1 MTGGA
6 GFIGSN
12 LCKLLTKIDSSH
24 QVLVVDDLSSGRL
37 GNLDGLSVEVIE
49 GSILDSSLMKTA
61 MTGVD
66 AVVHLAARASVPRSI
81 ADPRATHE
89 VNVTGTLNVLEAAR
103 EVGAHI
109 IAASSSSVYG
119 SNPQLPKVES
129 MATRPMSP
137 YAASKLATET
147 YTLAW
152 GHSFNL
158 DVLAFR
164 FFNVYGPGQ
173 LAGHAYAA
181 VVPAF
186 LDSAIKGLPVQIH
199 GDGEQSRDFT
209 YVETVCGVIQD
220 ALLRRVI
227 SDGPVNLALGS
238 RTSVNDL
245 VDLLGV
251 VTGLPVQVEH
261 VPSRVGDVPHSSANP
276 GELRSLFPQVHS
288 YSLEDGLTRTYEWM
302 KQHEV

>member
-1 MTGGA
+1 MLVQMSESA
-6 GFIGSN
+6 QLI
-12 LCKLLTKIDSSH
+12 
-24 QVLVVDDLSSGRL
+24 VLDDFSTGRL
-37 GNLDGLSVEVIE
+37 GNLEGLEVEVVE
-49 GSILDSSLMKTA
+49 GTILDAQLVLRTMS
-61 MTGVD
+61 GVD

-103 EVGAHI
+103 EAGAQV

-152 GHSFNL
+152 GQSFGL

-173 LAGHAYAA
+173 AAGHAYAA
-181 VVPAF
+181 VVPTF
-186 LDSAIKGLPVQIH
+186 LDNTMHGKPIPIH
-199 GDGEQSRDFT
+199 GTGEQTRDFT
-209 YVETVCGVIQD
+209 FVETVCAVIQD
-220 ALLRRVI
+220 ALVRRVT
-227 SDGPVNLALGS
+227 SAGPVNLALGT
-238 RTSVNDL
+238 RTSITDL
-245 VDLLGV
+245 VELIGD
-251 VTGLPVQVEH
+251 VTGISIQSEHLP
-261 VPSRVGDVPHSSANP
+261 PRVGDVPHSSANP
-276 GELRSLFPQVHS
+276 DELRALFPTVRS
-288 YSLEDGLTRTYEWM
+288 FPLEEGLARTYEWM
-302 KQHEV
+302 SQARDDN